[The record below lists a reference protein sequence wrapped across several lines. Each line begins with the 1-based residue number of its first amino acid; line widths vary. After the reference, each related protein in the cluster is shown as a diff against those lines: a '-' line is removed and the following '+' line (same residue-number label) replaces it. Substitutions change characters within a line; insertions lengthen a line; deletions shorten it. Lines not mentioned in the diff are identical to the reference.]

1 MNFISRRLLASG
13 LTFLLA
19 GATALA
25 GAGGLEAQSS
35 APPKSNGGVKMPP
48 PIAMNVLS
56 IAGQVVGV
64 LPSTLVVARDSL
76 AGKAPFTDRKS
87 STHWVDSMLGE
98 GMMMRAPE
106 VNWKLPAQMRSLAQR
121 APGIAADPDY
131 MGQAVLRDPQIT
143 KVPDPMISNLRTLM
157 AIAGGR
163 FVFVPA
169 ALSFQ
174 HDSTG
179 AVEARANFVGV
190 DTRMGDVIFHS
201 YIIASGATP
210 TEAFD
215 AVLAV
220 LFPSITVEP

>member
-1 MNFISRRLLASG
+1 VNFIFRRLVASS
-13 LTFLLA
+13 LTACLA
-19 GATALA
+19 GASVLA
-25 GAGGLEAQSS
+25 GAGSLAAQSS
-35 APPKSNGGVKMPP
+35 APPKSSGVKMPP
-48 PIAMNVLS
+48 AIAMNVLS

-64 LPSTLVVARDSL
+64 LPATLVVARDSL

-201 YIIASGATP
+201 YIIAAGATP
-210 TEAFD
+210 SEALD
-215 AVLAV
+215 NVLAV